1 MDQVYTIIDNIDQR
15 IGARIRGEREGRGWS
30 LTDLAAKSGVSR
42 AMIHKIERGESSPT
56 ASLLAKLAG
65 AFGMSMSALLALA
78 ELEEGRLLR
87 AADQPLWVDPQS
99 GYVRRHV
106 SPKSAAPLNLVEID
120 LPPGAEIPMPASA
133 YLQTRQLIWVLA
145 GNLVFVEAGERHE
158 LGAGDCLD
166 LGPPGDCVFKNE
178 SAHKCRYAVIVFQ
191 KG

>member
-1 MDQVYTIIDNIDQR
+1 MYTILDNIDQR
-15 IGARIRGEREGRGWS
+15 IGARIRGERERRGWS
-30 LTDLAAKSGVSR
+30 LTDLAGKSGVSR

-99 GYVRRHV
+99 GYLRRHV

-120 LPPGAEIPMPASA
+120 LPPAVAIPMPASA
-133 YLQTRQLIWVLA
+133 YLQTRQWIWVLA
-145 GNLVFVEAGERHE
+145 GDLVFIEGSERHE
-158 LGAGDCLD
+158 LGAGDCLE
-166 LGPPGDCVFKNE
+166 LGPPADCVFKNE
-178 SAHKCRYAVIVFQ
+178 SARTCRYAVVVLQ

>member
-1 MDQVYTIIDNIDQR
+1 MDRVYTILDSIDQR

-30 LTDLAAKSGVSR
+30 LTDLAGKSGVSR

-120 LPPGAEIPMPASA
+120 LPPAAEIPMPASA

-145 GNLVFVEAGERHE
+145 GDLVFIEGGERHE
-158 LGAGDCLD
+158 LGAGDCLE
-166 LGPPGDCVFKNE
+166 LGPPSDCVFKNE
-178 SAHKCRYAVIVFQ
+178 SKRMCRYAVVVFQ
-191 KG
+191 KA

>member
-1 MDQVYTIIDNIDQR
+1 MYTILDSIDQR

-30 LTDLAAKSGVSR
+30 LTDLAGNSGVSR

-120 LPPGAEIPMPASA
+120 LPPAAEIPMPASA

-145 GNLVFVEAGERHE
+145 GDLVFIEGGERHE
-158 LGAGDCLD
+158 LGAGDCLE
-166 LGPPGDCVFKNE
+166 LGPPSDCVFKNE
-178 SAHKCRYAVIVFQ
+178 SKRMCRYAVVVFQ
-191 KG
+191 KA

>member
-1 MDQVYTIIDNIDQR
+1 MYTILDSIDQR

-30 LTDLAAKSGVSR
+30 LTDLAGKSGVSR

-87 AADQPLWVDPQS
+87 AADQPVWVDPQS

-106 SPKSAAPLNLVEID
+106 SPKTAAPLNLVEID
-120 LPPGAEIPMPASA
+120 LPPAAEIPMPASA

-145 GNLVFVEAGERHE
+145 GDLVFIEGGERHE
-158 LGAGDCLD
+158 LGAGDCLE
-166 LGPPGDCVFKNE
+166 LGPPSDCVFKNE
-178 SAHKCRYAVIVFQ
+178 SQRTCRYAVIVFQ
-191 KG
+191 KA

>member
-1 MDQVYTIIDNIDQR
+1 MEQVYTILDSIDQR
-15 IGARIRGEREGRGWS
+15 IGARVRGEREGRGWS
-30 LTDLAAKSGVSR
+30 LTDLAGKSGVSR

-106 SPKSAAPLNLVEID
+106 SPKSAAPLNLVEVD
-120 LPPGAEIPMPASA
+120 LPPAAEIPMPASA
-133 YLQTRQLIWVLA
+133 YSQTRQLIWVLD
-145 GNLVFVEAGERHE
+145 GDLVFIEGGERHE
-158 LGAGDCLD
+158 LGAGDCLE

-178 SAHKCRYAVIVFQ
+178 SARPCRYAVIVFQ